1 MRIIRVSYGNVA
13 FYAKLDGGMVTC
25 LDQSKGVT
33 APIPIEQ
40 TTILAPVVPTK
51 IICLAANYYA
61 HAKEIDL
68 PVPDEPVIFFKPPSS
83 VIRHRD
89 AIVLPKASE
98 RVDYE
103 AELAVVV
110 GRPCKNVEPEDIPGY
125 IFGYACAN
133 DVTARDLQ
141 KKDGQFARSKGF
153 DTFCPIGPWIETE
166 VRDPSDLAI
175 RALLNGEIVQ
185 DSSTSDMVF
194 DPFTALSF
202 ASKVMSLT
210 PGDVLLTGTPSGI
223 GQLSP
228 GDTVT
233 VDIEGVGQIEN
244 PVKAEEMDEAETEGP
259 VQ

>member
-1 MRIIRVSYGNVA
+1 MRIIRVSYGNMA

-25 LDQSKGVT
+25 LDKSKGIT

-51 IICLAANYYA
+51 IICLAVNYRA
-61 HAKEIDL
+61 HAEEMDL
-68 PVPDEPVIFFKPPSS
+68 PIPDEPVIFFKPPSS
-83 VIRHRD
+83 VIRHMD
-89 AIVLPKASE
+89 TIILPKAAQ

-103 AELAVVV
+103 AELALVV
-110 GRPCKNVEPEDIPGY
+110 GRPCKNVEPEDIGDY

-141 KKDGQFARSKGF
+141 KKDGQYARAKGF
-153 DTFCPIGPWIETE
+153 DTFCPVGPWIETE
-166 VRDPSDLAI
+166 VRDPANLGVKSY
-175 RALLNGEIVQ
+175 LNGELKQ
-185 DSSTSDMVF
+185 DGSTSDMIF

-210 PGDVLLTGTPSGI
+210 PGDVLLTGTPPGI
-223 GQLSP
+223 GPMSS
-228 GDTVT
+228 GDKITIE
-233 VDIEGVGQIEN
+233 IEGVGQLEN
-244 PVKAEEMDEAETEGP
+244 SVEAEELDEAETAGP